1 MFFAP
6 IYPVRDREKPMT
18 VKFNNIKIYGLVLLT
33 LSFSTSMAH
42 AQQVV
47 CKNQSP
53 SGNQIS
59 CNITSEA
66 DCAQVNDYP
75 YARNLFCPASYRSA
89 QKMIETLKTF
99 INVDST
105 VTISSSFLFFQ
116 TPSSKF
122 PNSQTDQSCMTAPF
136 KITPLITSGVI
147 RGGGEALCDLVGY
160 VTSPGPTDLN
170 LINPQNPLPLNLR
183 SFPSYFESLWAGNNE
198 YPLNDFA
205 PGRRFDGLISNLGA
219 SATTGFITVEPS
231 ITINSIYGPD
241 NWKNEPAY
249 NGISGG
255 GGGGWGAE
263 ILTLPQSQSQGL
275 TLFTF
280 GGGGGGGL
288 SSTPKPTPKNNFT
301 YLAGGG
307 GGGAQFANGFIS
319 QGKSYNGLGL
329 GAGGSQSLAAADSK
343 GNKIQSEISYS
354 YNDSINNNPPRTNH
368 AILIDDYSKQLVVL
382 KQKLISALASGQKV
396 ILKGGGGMGA
406 GAEYYDAKLNEITPH
421 ALSTQAG
428 FQFRF
433 EIVSKKAVFSSPRRG
448 YSSNILT
455 EQLIDQN
462 QNLLYQRLGPIFQTA
477 NRQALNHCGN
487 SYTNYNDCVC
497 PATQAIVT
505 CLAMSTLGVSNPNL
519 VPKWLGNQYCVKSA
533 TGSVVSSGVTTM
545 RNDLINALPP
555 VIEPL
560 DIDTS
565 PQTNLTAAACKNALQ
580 GFFNS
585 LDGPPPNP

>member
-1 MFFAP
+1 
-6 IYPVRDREKPMT
+6 MT
-18 VKFNNIKIYGLVLLT
+18 FGIKEINIFCLGLVALLSYVFT
-33 LSFSTSMAH
+33 AH

-47 CKNQSP
+47 CKNQLP

-59 CNITSEA
+59 CNISSEA
-66 DCAQVNDYP
+66 DCTQVNDYP

-89 QKMIETLKTF
+89 QKMIEALKTF
-99 INVDST
+99 INADSSL
-105 VTISSSFLFFQ
+105 TINSSFLFFQ

-122 PNSQTDQSCMTAPF
+122 PNSQTEQSCMTAPF
-136 KITPLITSGVI
+136 KISPLITSGI
-147 RGGGEALCDLVGY
+147 IEGGGVPLCNLVGY
-160 VTSPGPTDLN
+160 VTSPGPSDPDL
-170 LINPQNPLPLNLR
+170 IDQQNPLPPNLR
-183 SFPSYFESLWAGNNE
+183 LFPSYFEALWTGNKE
-198 YPLNDFA
+198 YPLYDFTR
-205 PGRRFDGLISNLGA
+205 GGRFDGLITNLGA
-219 SATTGFITVEPS
+219 SSTAGFITVEPS
-231 ITINSIYGPD
+231 LTINSVYGPD

-263 ILTLPQSQSQGL
+263 ILTLAQSQSQGV

-288 SSTPKPTPKNNFT
+288 SSTPHPIPKNNFT

-307 GGGAQFANGFIS
+307 GGGAQFANGFTS

-329 GAGGSQSLAAADSK
+329 GAGGSQYLAAADSK

-354 YNDSINNNPPRTNH
+354 YNDAINNNPPQTNH
-368 AILIDDYSKQLVVL
+368 AILINDYSKQLVFL

-406 GAEYYDAKLNEITPH
+406 GAEYYDAKLDEINPH

-433 EIVSKKAVFSSPRRG
+433 EIMNKKAVFSVPRRG

-462 QNLLYQRLGPIFQTA
+462 QNLLYQRLGSIFQTA

-497 PATQAIVT
+497 PTTQAIVT
-505 CLAMSTLGVSNPNL
+505 CLAMSTLGVSKPNL
-519 VPKWLGNQYCVKSA
+519 LPKWLGNQYCVKST
-533 TGSVVSSGVTTM
+533 TGSSVAMGVTAM
-545 RNDLINALPP
+545 RNDVINALPP

-565 PQTNLTAAACKNALQ
+565 AQTNLTATSCKNALQ
-580 GFFNS
+580 SYFNL
-585 LDGPPPNP
+585 LDGPPPGP